1 MITIQQEPIGIQPVN
16 TQHIWTIYDTE
27 YTGYTN
33 YKYVVDLYID
43 PYEEGWEKMGR
54 IKLRPNSY
62 GKGSFDAKSIIY
74 NYINP
79 NPRVSNPSAY
89 TTTYDTIVNKTGFTF
104 TNYLNNNS
112 EYETLRQVANYR
124 ILIGKEYTSGGTTTI
139 DITTD
144 YWIPTYFIQVT
155 PLGLDFAWSNANGW
169 EDLVSP
175 YTLSAHTWNSGYTW
189 THESSGGIFID
200 GGSGLLDTGSYSPA
214 SVVPGDIFWIYSNQN
229 GYGRWYV
236 YGEEGWTFGGSYS
249 SEFGFE
255 TYIYSTSLSQFK
267 TIWLGA
273 PNSVLQNI
281 SSKYST
287 QYSHN
292 RQNEVNNNFG
302 YLYQLYN
309 YSGKPYSSPTQ
320 YGLENQ
326 PWQMSRTSFLNT
338 YGMEFKPYNLIGAT
352 GEFETKPY
360 FFTRKHH
367 YDCPIILNWFNGK
380 NGAYKNT
387 YDFLYEGTG
396 STTTNNDIN
405 FTTQFTPL
413 SDGNDTFTPSNE
425 LIQSFV
431 KQDIPTDIG
440 RLVYMISDAPGPN
453 NQEIFDDGLSMGLVF
468 DLYGDECLE
477 DPVHFLFINRH
488 GGFDTYTFGQK
499 NIRSHSTSV
508 STYAQNGITNTSKQ
522 SWSDNQMRNTPYDQ
536 TTITSV
542 ECQSTFV
549 SDNDVNVIQDLYLSP
564 YVWRI
569 QRYRDT
575 RYLVPIQITSNSVE
589 EYKSRYNK
597 VYQYD
602 LTFTYNPINQF
613 NNPI

>member
-1 MITIQQEPIGIQPVN
+1 MITIQQEPFGIQPVN

-43 PYEEGWEKMGR
+43 PYEEGWEKIGR

-79 NPRVSNPSAY
+79 NPRVSSPSKY

-144 YWIPTYFIQVT
+144 YWIPTYFLQIPYPT
-155 PLGLDFAWSNANGW
+155 GLSFSWFNANGW

-200 GGSGLLDTGSYSPA
+200 GGSSLLDSGSYLPG
-214 SVVPGDIFWIYSNQN
+214 SVVPGDIFWIYSNVN
-229 GYGRWYV
+229 GCGRWYV
-236 YGEEGWTFGGSYS
+236 YDETWTYGGLYSQQYEFEGCYD
-249 SEFGFE
+249 
-255 TYIYSTSLSQFK
+255 YRSQFK

-273 PNSVLQNI
+273 PNSVFQNLFLDKFVPGT
-281 SSKYST
+281 SRET
-287 QYSHN
+287 
-292 RQNEVNNNFG
+292 EVNNNFG
-302 YLYQLYN
+302 YTYQFYN
-309 YSGKPYSSPTQ
+309 DSGKPYTDPFQ
-320 YGLENQ
+320 YGIENQ
-326 PWQMSRTSFLNT
+326 PWSILSSSFLNT

-352 GEFETKPY
+352 GVFETKPY

-367 YDCPIILNWFNGK
+367 YDCPIILNWFSGK

-536 TTITSV
+536 TTFTSV

-569 QRYRDT
+569 QRYRNS

-597 VYQYD
+597 LYQYD

-613 NNPI
+613 NNPL